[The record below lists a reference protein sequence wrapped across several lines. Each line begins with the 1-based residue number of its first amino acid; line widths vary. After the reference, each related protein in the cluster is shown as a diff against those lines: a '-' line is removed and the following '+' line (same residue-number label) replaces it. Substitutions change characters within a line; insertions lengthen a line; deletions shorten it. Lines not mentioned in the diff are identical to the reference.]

1 MVLAV
6 VFLKR
11 WGYTLLSIFDLTAI
25 DLTALLIPKLH
36 AAAPPSY
43 QGDSFIS
50 IFEIDVEG
58 YNNLSIESIK
68 LYGQSSSSMSISG
81 DISGELYSSKTNVT
95 LSNQTFN
102 VIDDTKITVTASGW
116 RNDTN
121 PQTTA
126 SITLINIKVS

>member
-1 MVLAV
+1 
-6 VFLKR
+6 
-11 WGYTLLSIFDLTAI
+11 
-25 DLTALLIPKLH
+25 
-36 AAAPPSY
+36 
-43 QGDSFIS
+43 
-50 IFEIDVEG
+50 
-58 YNNLSIESIK
+58 
-68 LYGQSSSSMSISG
+68 MSISG

-95 LSNQTFN
+95 LSNKTFN